1 MFLEIFQGEKVL
13 FSTLKLDF
21 LLFFKL
27 FLLIFTH
34 SHYLRIFL
42 SIYGALEWIRTTDL
56 PLRRRLLYPAELRRQ
71 VCYYQRCGLIIQA
84 KIWLIISLA
93 LL

>member
-1 MFLEIFQGEKVL
+1 MVFGRNPEVF
-13 FSTLKLDF
+13 
-21 LLFFKL
+21 
-27 FLLIFTH
+27 
-34 SHYLRIFL
+34 
-42 SIYGALEWIRTTDL
+42 GALEWIRTTDL

-71 VCYYQRCGLIIQA
+71 GCYYQRCELIIQA